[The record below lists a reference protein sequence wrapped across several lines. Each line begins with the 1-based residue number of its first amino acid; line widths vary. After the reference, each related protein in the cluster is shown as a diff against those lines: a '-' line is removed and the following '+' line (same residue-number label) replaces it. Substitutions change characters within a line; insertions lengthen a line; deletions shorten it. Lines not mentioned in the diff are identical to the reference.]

1 MLCVSSVFFPFSMA
15 GRGYFTHFLLYS
27 LCSWLFLGLPACR
40 LDVKHSQALLTS
52 WPICLHRPTEFP
64 GECVGGSIS
73 FFFSLALCLH
83 LSVSPC
89 LSFFP
94 SLSFPTLP
102 LPLSVPL
109 LFSTNEDK
117 VESTLSL
124 WCASYGHGG
133 VLVYPSDGYQRMRA
147 FPIQCVQCKRNGI
160 SVDVFSI
167 LTYGVCTVDS
177 Q

>member
-1 MLCVSSVFFPFSMA
+1 MA

-52 WPICLHRPTEFP
+52 WPICLHRPTELP
-64 GECVGGSIS
+64 GECVGGS
-73 FFFSLALCLH
+73 FSLALCLH
-83 LSVSPC
+83 PSVSLS

-117 VESTLSL
+117 VESNLYL
-124 WCASYGHGG
+124 RCASYGHGC
-133 VLVYPSDGYQRMRA
+133 VHVYPSDGYQRMRA
-147 FPIQCVQCKRNGI
+147 FPIQCVQCKLI

-167 LTYGVCTVDS
+167 LTYGLCTFDS
-177 Q
+177 H